1 MFRLFLFSLFLFFT
15 SHSYSAREFEKI
27 DWKQIQDKNGVK
39 VYKPIDYKHS
49 TGLVP
54 IRFVAIINHNISK
67 ILTVLDNT
75 ADKLSWMPN
84 LKEVFDYKVI
94 DFKEKIVYYRYNT
107 PWPFQD
113 RDFLISSKGE
123 FKKEKN
129 EVYVVVKSVNF
140 AELPKV
146 KNVIRAKAYESFSR
160 IKMISPKETLL
171 EMVFLNDFKGNLP
184 NFIVNYVQAKWP
196 NQFVNRLKKKLE
208 TGKIVINK
216 NFTL

>member
-1 MFRLFLFSLFLFFT
+1 
-15 SHSYSAREFEKI
+15 
-27 DWKQIQDKNGVK
+27 
-39 VYKPIDYKHS
+39 
-49 TGLVP
+49 
-54 IRFVAIINHNISK
+54 
-67 ILTVLDNT
+67 
-75 ADKLSWMPN
+75 MPN